1 MKAVLVV
8 LLLALLPLLTGAAP
22 VPREVVLTARDVT
35 SAVDIE
41 EAIRTATGDG
51 TRPGIVTLDA
61 SDGPFTY
68 YADADKTINLFFSDV
83 ILRSLNGATITNC
96 DDGVFFDD
104 FPLHD
109 VTVMGI
115 AFHCAGSGV
124 LAGWSHYECRNIAI
138 EGNVFEVQNF
148 GIGIALGREVRIA
161 RNVVTGAGA
170 DAINLYRPTGV
181 RVHGNDLQGLEGVFL
196 DGSRD
201 SQITKNRIE
210 AWEPGIILV
219 EESDDNKVNGNQIA
233 GVRAAGVVLE
243 GGSSGNKVHGNQVA
257 CAAGATCV
265 AVQASPE
272 VWDANRISGNMLV
285 EMPGGR

>member
-8 LLLALLPLLTGAAP
+8 LLLALLPLLAGAAP
-22 VPREVVLTARDVT
+22 VPCEVILTARDVT

-61 SDGPFTY
+61 RNGPFTY
-68 YADADKTINLFFSDV
+68 IDADKSINIFFSDV
-83 ILRSLNGATITNC
+83 TLRSLNGATITNC

-109 VTVMGI
+109 VTVTGI
-115 AFHCAGSGV
+115 AFHCDGSGI
-124 LAGWSHYECRNIAI
+124 LAGWSRYECRNITI
-138 EGNVFEVQNF
+138 EGNFFEVRNF

-161 RNVVTGAGA
+161 RNVVTGAGS
-170 DAINLYRPTGV
+170 DAINLYHPTGV
-181 RVHGNDLQGLEGVFL
+181 RIHANDLQGLEGVFL

-201 SQITKNRIE
+201 SQITNNRIE

-243 GGSSGNKVHGNQVA
+243 GGSSGNKVHGNQVT
-257 CAAGATCV
+257 CAAGAMCV

-272 VWDANRISGNMLV
+272 VWEANRISGNMLV
-285 EMPGGR
+285 E